1 VYRTINFRLPARRSA
16 AALGAAAA
24 LAAGAGLALAPA
36 AQAAPAHSGTTG
48 TATATVLRAGLDV
61 SLLNKTVDVPVDV
74 SLNDVKAPAEA
85 KETALTVTVGHGVEA
100 GRPVD
105 ILRASAA
112 TANATADRHKAEGYA
127 NVAAARVHVPGLP
140 LLSLVAV
147 DAVTS
152 KATCEAGHHPTASS
166 HLAGVTVLGRRIALN
181 AVGTTHVA
189 VPGVGQVDLD
199 LTSTTT
205 TSDSAAATALQL
217 KVHVNPLNLGV
228 ADVSGSVTLAQATCH
243 TPKGSTG
250 GSGGTSGGG
259 ANGGSTSGGSTSGA
273 NGGSNG
279 GSTSGSS
286 GGSTSGGSAGSTS
299 GASNG
304 GTSGGG
310 SSSGS
315 GGTGSSGSTGASGSS
330 GSGGNAQT
338 VADSSHT
345 GDLAETGASSA
356 TPYLAA
362 GAAALVAAGAL
373 VFVVTGR
380 RRKAAQGAGE
390 ADV

>member
-1 VYRTINFRLPARRSA
+1 MYRTINFRLPARRSA

-205 TSDSAAATALQL
+205 TSDFAAATALQL

-243 TPKGSTG
+243 TPKGGTG

-259 ANGGSTSGGSTSGA
+259 ANGGSTNGGSTSGS
-273 NGGSNG
+273 GGTNG

-380 RRKAAQGAGE
+380 RRKAARGAGE